1 MKIYGIC
8 PLCGEETEIKNLMAN
23 YQMCSKCNKIY
34 GLSNLAKIQGTDI
47 TQTEKEELKRKSQEL
62 MSSFIDSWKGFY

>member
-1 MKIYGIC
+1 MEIYGVC

-34 GLSNLAKIQGTDI
+34 GLSNSAKIKGTDI
-47 TQTEKEELKRKSQEL
+47 TQTEKEELKKKSQEL
-62 MSSFIDSWKGFY
+62 MSSLIDNWKGLY